1 MDTGYDMF
9 CDGSGRQS
17 FVQASGL
24 EKPRVLTKIGL
35 YPAAKAY
42 AHCWV
47 HTEELKVV
55 GLNLQNAGH
64 KFTTH
69 RTMTMTMTLL
79 NIVAHRLIDA

>member
-35 YPAAKAY
+35 YPAAKAAGY
-42 AHCWV
+42 I
-47 HTEELKVV
+47 LK
-55 GLNLQNAGH
+55 N
-64 KFTTH
+64 
-69 RTMTMTMTLL
+69 
-79 NIVAHRLIDA
+79 